1 MNVSLYSNKGGPD
14 RSDKISL
21 DSLYDR
27 KREVDQ
33 LRLDVFNKILKRIHA
48 KIIYTSKHRY
58 NEQFLF
64 YVVPEFMIGV
74 PRYNVTHCIIY
85 IIEKLE
91 KNNFIV
97 KYTHPNMLFISWGH
111 YIPNYQRKEIKNK
124 YGIELDG
131 FGKEIDKKQKSQNHL
146 LLTNKNKLDLR
157 MTTNDNK
164 QNQSSSSSQLNSDT
178 KSKQKDAFKN
188 IKTYK
193 PEGIY
198 SDEYLKVIRN
208 KFNK

>member
-1 MNVSLYSNKGGPD
+1 MDISVYSNNGNHDK
-14 RSDKISL
+14 SDKISL

-33 LRLDVFNKILKRIHA
+33 LRLDVFNKILKRIHN

-74 PRYNVTHCIIY
+74 PRYNVTHCIVY

-111 YIPNYQRKEIKNK
+111 YIPSYQRKEIKNK
-124 YGIELDG
+124 YGIEIDG

-157 MTTNDNK
+157 MDNSEQK
-164 QNQSSSSSQLNSDT
+164 LSSSSSSDNT
-178 KSKQKDAFKN
+178 KKKTEEFKN

-193 PEGIY
+193 SEGIY
-198 SDEYLKVIRN
+198 NDEYLKVIRN

>member
-1 MNVSLYSNKGGPD
+1 MSLYSKNSTLDK
-14 RSDKISL
+14 SDKISL

-48 KIIYTSKHRY
+48 KIIYTSKQRY

-74 PRYNVTHCIIY
+74 PKYNVTHCIVY

-111 YIPNYQRKEIKNK
+111 YIPSYQRKEIKNK
-124 YGIELDG
+124 YGIEIDG

-146 LLTNKNKLDLR
+146 LLTNKNKLDLHMNNKTSPTQSR
-157 MTTNDNK
+157 NNDIK
-164 QNQSSSSSQLNSDT
+164 P
-178 KSKQKDAFKN
+178 KQKDEFKN
-188 IKTYK
+188 INTYK
-193 PEGIY
+193 SEGIY
-198 SDEYLKVIRN
+198 NDEYLKVIRN